1 MIHPNHI
8 DVERI
13 KSLSADWLK
22 QLWRQVYEQLYLP
35 VPQGFRLT
43 KENFDWIKQQTWN
56 RYMRHMDVSKYWL
69 WLIVGF
75 VAVGLLLWIFAQTE
89 TLSLIGQIAF
99 YVGLGDIPVRFLYN
113 EITEYS
119 DLYAMMML
127 ELIERQPVPFRYADE
142 DEEEEDSC
150 IVR

>member
-1 MIHPNHI
+1 M
-8 DVERI
+8 
-13 KSLSADWLK
+13 K
-22 QLWRQVYEQLYLP
+22 
-35 VPQGFRLT
+35 
-43 KENFDWIKQQTWN
+43 KENFDWIKRQTWN
-56 RYMRHMDVSKYWL
+56 RYMRHMDVSRYWL

-119 DLYAMMML
+119 DLHAMMML

-142 DEEEEDSC
+142 DDEEEDSC

>member
-1 MIHPNHI
+1 M
-8 DVERI
+8 
-13 KSLSADWLK
+13 K
-22 QLWRQVYEQLYLP
+22 
-35 VPQGFRLT
+35 

-119 DLYAMMML
+119 DLHAMMRTRRKRSPASCG
-127 ELIERQPVPFRYADE
+127 EREWLRPGNGRR
-142 DEEEEDSC
+142 SGSWSG
-150 IVR
+150 